1 MVRRGGF
8 YLKIPIFP
16 KSRAGKIPS
25 QNAPLS
31 KRGRRK
37 ESLCEQGFPS
47 KKKVTDIW
55 FDEKDPL
62 IHIRTHNTD
71 LKKRLAPM
79 PSSTPMCAA
88 QTDAGPGNGL
98 HGV

>member
-25 QNAPLS
+25 KMPLS
-31 KRGRRK
+31 PNEGA
-37 ESLCEQGFPS
+37 EQKGEFMRTGLP
-47 KKKVTDIW
+47 KQKKVTDIW

-71 LKKRLAPM
+71 LKKRLTAYAERYPDHCTM
-79 PSSTPMCAA
+79 
-88 QTDAGPGNGL
+88 TDEDRNRL
-98 HGV
+98 QGV